1 MRHIVETLIGNLD
14 DKRRWR
20 DHKTRVKALPTAYRT
35 AAEAVERY
43 LLRVGAFSDGHVMVD
58 MLEDLDALFDQAAAD
73 DTPVRSIVG
82 EDPADFAETFLASYS
97 GKNWIDKER
106 DRLSESIDHAEAAS
120 TQTDPVAPDRTELD
134 GPELDGPGLD
144 STGPDGPGPDST
156 GDES

>member
-73 DTPVRSIVG
+73 GTPVRSIVG

-120 TQTDPVAPDRTELD
+120 TPADPAEP
-134 GPELDGPGLD
+134 D
-144 STGPDGPGPDST
+144 STRPDSPDPDST
-156 GDES
+156 GEQS